1 MGTGVYDED
10 MGRALIAIGIVLV
23 VFGLLMTFGE
33 KLPIRLGRLPGD
45 IVVRG
50 KNTTFY
56 FPLMTSLLVSALLS
70 LVMWLF
76 GRR

>member
-33 KLPIRLGRLPGD
+33 KLPVRLERLPGD
-45 IVVRG
+45 IVIRG

-70 LVMWLF
+70 FVMWLL